1 MLTCV
6 SEKSLKLQTSQ
17 TDVSVLKLL
26 DIIKDAGGPLA
37 LLT

>member
-1 MLTCV
+1 MFACI

-17 TDVSVLKLL
+17 TDVSVLNLL